1 MEDEQIREF
10 HEKLSE
16 RIALLEEK
24 NDKLSEASR
33 RIEGEKRYVESELL
47 RLQKDKQAV
56 LYPIDNPQSLK
67 PEDRDAAIDVLGFK
81 RHIVLMKGEAA

>member
-33 RIEGEKRYVESELL
+33 RIEG
-47 RLQKDKQAV
+47 
-56 LYPIDNPQSLK
+56 
-67 PEDRDAAIDVLGFK
+67 DRKSGV
-81 RHIVLMKGEAA
+81 